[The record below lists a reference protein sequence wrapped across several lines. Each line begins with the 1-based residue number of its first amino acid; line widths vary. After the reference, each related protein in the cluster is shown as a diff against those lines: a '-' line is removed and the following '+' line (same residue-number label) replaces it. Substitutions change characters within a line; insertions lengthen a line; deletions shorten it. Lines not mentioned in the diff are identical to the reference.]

1 MAQQLTS
8 PRLLPG
14 HRYPMSLEEY
24 RALEWFEG
32 LRIEWVD
39 GEAIVFMPPLWR
51 HIQVTSFLVGL
62 LHPFLDL
69 FDLGGVY
76 ENMGTDM
83 SGSRSIRL
91 PDVVVVLKQHMDRMK
106 REGLVGAADFI
117 AEVRSWDS
125 VTRDLREK
133 FLEYQAARV
142 PEYLMLEG
150 REGKTGFWF
159 YRLDEHGLYQPVQPD
174 ALGRYHS
181 QVLSG
186 LWFDPCWFEQDVL
199 PNPLMLLK
207 EIAPDA
213 WRRFAGLDEANS

>member
-1 MAQQLTS
+1 MAQQLTA
-8 PRLLPG
+8 PPLRPG

-24 RALEWFEG
+24 RALEEFEG

-39 GEAIVFMPPLWR
+39 GEAIVFMPTLWR
-51 HIQVTSFLVGL
+51 HVQMTSFLVGL
-62 LHPFLDL
+62 LQPFVLL

-76 ENMGTDM
+76 FENLGVELP
-83 SGSRSIRL
+83 GGRSIRL
-91 PDVVVVLKQHMDRMK
+91 PDVVIVLKQHMDRMK

-125 VTRDLREK
+125 VTRDLREE

-150 REGKTGFWF
+150 REGRIGFWF
-159 YRLDEHGLYQPVQPD
+159 YRLDEHGVYQPVQPD

-181 QVLSG
+181 QVLPG
-186 LWFDPCWFEQDVL
+186 LWFDPRWFEQDVL
-199 PNPLMLLK
+199 PNPLMMLK
-207 EIAPDA
+207 EIAPGA
-213 WRRFAGLDEANS
+213 LRRFAVQD